1 MKKLKLF
8 AIGMLVVF
16 AAVGGVSAAERP
28 TYADK
33 ARNCKVDN
41 VNDLEAAISAK
52 WVDGDG
58 YASCEEIIIKPNSN
72 ITLDRDLTF
81 NGESN
86 LNAKSGNIVLDLN
99 GHTITF
105 TDYNNFAIW
114 NKANVLLK
122 NGNIVQKSNGW
133 SAIDVMNNASLETS
147 ALNVTVS
154 GNVDYDEDD
163 KTYTYPYAFDVSG
176 LDEGEEATLVVSAD
190 TVVNVPNGNGLKLES
205 YAKVV
210 LDGTWNTYGSLVVD
224 DNGATNTT
232 YVKFLGGNYN
242 AEHGVTVPIT
252 RGNWTFDGG
261 TFTSN
266 DTVAIYIQKP
276 VKKNGQAAA
285 KKAQSVKIN
294 GGFFETKNRLS
305 KTILAAELTKF
316 VTGGVFKAPIIS
328 DELASK
334 YVAANVKTVVENGVT
349 YVGNEYT
356 ITVTDS
362 TNGKVKAD
370 KAKAISGQ
378 VVTLTALA
386 DNDYVLDAFTVTDE
400 KGNAIEVVDGKFV
413 MPGSN
418 VTVKATF
425 KSVAAESTKIT
436 TEIPSADD
444 VVTTDEK
451 TSNVLTETLKNTK
464 DEKLKKLLENQ
475 DVTVALEAKDTTVTN
490 DEMKKFAEVLPNA
503 TISKYLDIN
512 VLVKAGETTLNLH
525 ELDEE
530 ITLTVKIPEN
540 LPEVKEGYTRVY
552 YILREHDGK
561 VEKLKTVL
569 SEDGTELSFATD
581 KFSTYVLA
589 YEDQANAG
597 NTPENPDTLDNIGSY
612 LMISAIACTGL
623 VALGYSIKKKL
634 EN

>member
-242 AEHGVTVPIT
+242 AEHGVTVPII

-305 KTILAAELTKF
+305 KTILAGELTKF

-328 DELASK
+328 DELASE

-356 ITVTDS
+356 ITVTDG

-413 MPGSN
+413 MPASN

-444 VVTTDEK
+444 VVTTDEE

-475 DVTVALEAKDTTVTN
+475 DVTVELKAEETKVN
-490 DEMKKFAEVLPNA
+490 EDEMKKFADALPNA
-503 TISKYLDIN
+503 TISKYLDIS
-512 VLVKAGETTLNLH
+512 VLVKSGNETYNLH

-530 ITLTVKIPEN
+530 ITLTVKIPDN

-561 VEKLKTVL
+561 VEKLKTIL
-569 SEDGTELSFATD
+569 SDDGTELSFATD

-597 NTPENPDTLDNIGSY
+597 TNPDTLDNIGSY

-623 VALGYSIKKKL
+623 IALGYSIKKKL